1 MSGTSERVTIAV
13 GIPINQISSGKSE
26 KKKSLTLIDSDDEM
40 TSKIR
45 SSSDMGRVK
54 SIIQRNELKIIHKA
68 AVEKANLE
76 CQRITGAGEN
86 ARRRQMEGLEIKQSH
101 QDTFAPPKSVQ
112 DDIIVTKND
121 NKDIGNNQREKK
133 VGEYRVGEY
142 HFKDYSFV
150 TSSSGQ
156 NREYKSFYD

>member
-86 ARRRQMEGLEIKQSH
+86 ARRRQM
-101 QDTFAPPKSVQ
+101 V
-112 DDIIVTKND
+112 
-121 NKDIGNNQREKK
+121 
-133 VGEYRVGEY
+133 
-142 HFKDYSFV
+142 
-150 TSSSGQ
+150 
-156 NREYKSFYD
+156 